1 MAAAG
6 GAGAGGAAAGMM
18 QAVKAS
24 GILVTVEPNDF
35 LWIVQQSEAPLVVR
49 APGGWFQKTY
59 QYLTAY
65 KGLAFYTLTD
75 SELALPEGSQLI
87 AARKL
92 WMPG

>member
-1 MAAAG
+1 MAG
-6 GAGAGGAAAGMM
+6 GAGGAAGAAAMM

-24 GILVTVEPNDF
+24 GVLVTVEPHDF

-49 APGGWFQKTY
+49 ARGGWFQKSN
-59 QYLTAY
+59 QYLTSF
-65 KGLAFYTLTD
+65 KGLAFYAQSDT
-75 SELALPEGSQLI
+75 ELPLPPGSLLI